1 MLTYTLQRIGL
12 SILICITS
20 MCLLFGA
27 IRLVPGD
34 MATIMLG
41 SRATQEMRDRL
52 NHEMGLDRPVIVQ
65 LGIFLSRAAQGDLG
79 TDPVTQRGI
88 GSIIG
93 ENLPYTLT
101 LIGAGLGW
109 AALVGIPLGC
119 YSAIRRNSWIDK
131 LTGVLSVG
139 TISIPSFV
147 VAIYAL
153 LLFAIVLD
161 WFPVIGAGE
170 VGDPKD
176 QLWHLVLPS
185 FAVGLGWVGYLSRIV
200 RASMLEVMG
209 ENHVRTA
216 RAFGLPEWKVILHY
230 ALRMAILPTVTLL
243 GLAIGGLLSSAVF
256 AENIF
261 SRPGIGKLIVDSAYV
276 HNYPVVQG
284 AVLTTVALFVIAMP
298 IADLIIAWLD
308 PRVRA
313 TF

>member
-1 MLTYTLQRIGL
+1 MLMYTLQRIGL
-12 SILICITS
+12 SLLICATS

-27 IRLVPGD
+27 IRMIPGD

-52 NHEMGLDRPVIVQ
+52 NHEMGLDRPMPVQ
-65 LGIFLSRAAQGDLG
+65 LLLFLGRAATGDLG
-79 TDPVTQRGI
+79 TDPVTQRSVGT
-88 GSIIG
+88 IIR

-101 LIGAGLGW
+101 LIAVALGW

-119 YSAIRRNSWIDK
+119 YSAIRRNTWIDR
-131 LTGVLSVG
+131 LTGVISVG

-170 VGDPKD
+170 EGSLRD
-176 QLWHLVLPS
+176 QVWHLVLPS
-185 FAVGLGWVGYLSRIV
+185 FAVGLGWVGYLARLV

-216 RAFGLPEWKVILHY
+216 RAFGLPEPKVVLHY
-230 ALRMAILPTVTLL
+230 ALRIAILPTVTLL
-243 GLAIGGLLSSAVF
+243 ALAIGGLLSSAVF

-261 SRPGIGKLIVDSAYV
+261 ARPGIGKLIVGSAYV

-284 AVLTTVALFVIAMP
+284 AVLTTVALFAFAMP
-298 IADLIIAWLD
+298 IADLIVAWLD

-313 TF
+313 AF